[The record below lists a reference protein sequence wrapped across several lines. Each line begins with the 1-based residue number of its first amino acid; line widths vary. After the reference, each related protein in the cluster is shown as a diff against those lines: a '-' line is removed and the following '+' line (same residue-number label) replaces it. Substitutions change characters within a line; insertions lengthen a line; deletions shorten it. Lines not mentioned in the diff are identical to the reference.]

1 MEQDLDRESLIWAN
15 YGFVSNPFETRPL
28 SLFSQSELSVSNA
41 YLPREAAGE
50 LNPSEK
56 LDQFLKSEGGGC
68 VLVEGK
74 IGVGK
79 TSLVNHHR
87 NEWRKTAHPLFTP
100 ISEISAEKD
109 WTKRQFLVDIL
120 SCLARTFI
128 TELDDSSIEENQLLM
143 EVIAT
148 TGTYYQSKSGKTY
161 GFSIAG
167 SGLQFGQGKATTIH
181 KGEISNTQ
189 LEDYI
194 RRVIERC
201 RADGYRGVLIHL
213 DNIEILLDKDADAC
227 REFFDDIR
235 DTLQIK
241 NAYYVFVARS
251 GFFQQVISPQE
262 RVRSIFHGN
271 PVHVRP
277 FTEEETIAIINK
289 RYEVLAHEDQQF
301 IKPVDDD
308 LIRRLCRLHDN
319 RIRHVMNDIE
329 MLILEN
335 ISPNRVGTL
344 KTEQALGALKKLT
357 EEKLNCLTPGQ
368 KKFMLALPAGRFS
381 NQDLVDATG
390 KSKQNVSN
398 VLRELKK
405 NNFIRQAEDG
415 EEHIYVI
422 SSEFAILYEEGAGQA

>member
-1 MEQDLDRESLIWAN
+1 M
-15 YGFVSNPFETRPL
+15 
-28 SLFSQSELSVSNA
+28 
-41 YLPREAAGE
+41 
-50 LNPSEK
+50 
-56 LDQFLKSEGGGC
+56 
-68 VLVEGK
+68 LVEGK

-109 WTKRQFLVDIL
+109 WTKRQFLIDIL

-128 TELDDSSIEENQLLM
+128 TELDDNSIEENRLLM

-194 RRVIERC
+194 RSVIEMSQ
-201 RADGYRGVLIHL
+201 ADGYRGVLIHL
-213 DNIEILLDKDADAC
+213 DNIEILLDRDADAC

-235 DTLQIK
+235 DILQIK

-271 PVHVRP
+271 PIHVRP
-277 FTEEETIAIINK
+277 FSEEETIAIINK
-289 RYEVLAHEDQQF
+289 RYDVLAHEDQQF

-329 MLILEN
+329 MLVLEK

-344 KTEQALGALKKLT
+344 KTEQALDALKKLT
-357 EEKLNCLTPGQ
+357 EEKLNCLTSGQ
-368 KKFMLALPAGRFS
+368 KKFMLTLPTGPFS

-405 NNFIRQAEDG
+405 NNFIRQAEDD
-415 EEHIYVI
+415 EEHIYII
-422 SSEFAILYEEGAGQA
+422 SSEFAILYEGETGEA